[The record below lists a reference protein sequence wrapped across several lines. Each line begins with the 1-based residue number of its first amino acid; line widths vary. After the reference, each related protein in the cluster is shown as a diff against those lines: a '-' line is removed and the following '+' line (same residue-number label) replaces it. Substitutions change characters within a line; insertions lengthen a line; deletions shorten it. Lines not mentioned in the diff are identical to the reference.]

1 MSRATTMEND
11 QQIWHKINLNEIEF
25 AMVNHSNAWEDLW
38 ASEYMWELIHDQ
50 LHTNKY
56 CEWISIYIYIHM

>member
-25 AMVNHSNAWEDLW
+25 AMVNHSNAWEDL
-38 ASEYMWELIHDQ
+38 
-50 LHTNKY
+50 
-56 CEWISIYIYIHM
+56 